1 MSVHQQTIGKIFL
14 TYNWCSER
22 IKQTISP
29 YDITSQQFNVLR
41 ILLGQYP
48 NPSTV
53 GFVKET
59 MLDKMSDASRIIDRL
74 AQKELIKKSPNAVD
88 KRAVD
93 ITISKKGLEL
103 LEKIDHEVSIPDII
117 ADSLTTKE
125 AQELNQLLDKI
136 RS

>member
-14 TYNWCSER
+14 TYNWCTDK
-22 IKQTISP
+22 IKRTISP

-41 ILLGQYP
+41 ILQGQHP

-53 GFVKET
+53 GFVKEA
-59 MLDKMSDASRIIDRL
+59 MLDKMCDASRIIDRL
-74 AQKELIKKSPNAVD
+74 VQKDLIEKGNNEKD

-93 ITISKKGLEL
+93 IKISKRGIEL
-103 LEKIDHEVSIPDII
+103 LKKMDHEVSLPDII
-117 ADSLTTKE
+117 SENLTAKE

-136 RS
+136 RG